1 MYYELKPRNGS
12 GKLYLLLRGI
22 PKKAIF
28 AFDYNNLYKVIVIN
42 TCLECTLYLL
52 LTR

>member
-1 MYYELKPRNGS
+1 MYYELKPRHGS
-12 GKLYLLLRGI
+12 DKFYILLKGI

-28 AFDYNNLYKVIVIN
+28 AFDYNILYKVIVIN

-52 LTR
+52 LTI